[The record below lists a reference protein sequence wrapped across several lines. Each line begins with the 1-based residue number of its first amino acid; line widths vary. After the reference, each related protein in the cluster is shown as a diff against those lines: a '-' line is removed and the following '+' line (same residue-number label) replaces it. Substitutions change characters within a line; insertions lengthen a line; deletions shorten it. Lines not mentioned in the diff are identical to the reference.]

1 MKSLRILTENNKAGP
16 KNYFHFFTFKSY
28 LKEKKPFV
36 QNTCILKED
45 FHATNYLLLL
55 FPSKIK

>member
-28 LKEKKPFV
+28 LKEKKTFC
-36 QNTCILKED
+36 TE
-45 FHATNYLLLL
+45 YLYSQGGLPRHQL
-55 FPSKIK
+55 FTPAFPE